1 MMMMIYKDTENNI
14 YNNNTNTALLLLLLV
29 ILLLL
34 ILARCYYCHCCC
46 YNCFYCYPTT
56 TTTITIIKK
65 RCQRRL
71 VTASPIK
78 TKIARPSPKEP
89 CMFGIAFK
97 SAINPLIYSITRHR
111 HARGSLVFPPRT
123 PPRGATLG
131 RRDTDTKQ
139 RRGRQADFG
148 VLNFSGLLAGFLL
161 LTISDYAF
169 GLFV

>member
-97 SAINPLIYSITRHR
+97 SAINPLLHHKAPTRSWV
-111 HARGSLVFPPRT
+111 ARLPAAHSA
-123 PPRGATLG
+123 RGATLG

-139 RRGRQADFG
+139 RRGRQAHFG

>member
-1 MMMMIYKDTENNI
+1 MIPILAIGNMTMMMMIYKDTENNI

-123 PPRGATLG
+123 PPEAPRSAAAIPIPNNAEDG
-131 RRDTDTKQ
+131 R
-139 RRGRQADFG
+139 
-148 VLNFSGLLAGFLL
+148 L
-161 LTISDYAF
+161 ISVF
-169 GLFV
+169 